1 MDGVI
6 VRERIAGHP
15 GVAEIMLDRAEA
27 MNAINTAMALRLAQA
42 CAELATDRQVR
53 AVVLYGTGERAFC
66 VGADLKE
73 RNRMSDAD
81 FLRQRPVF
89 RAAFGG
95 LLALPQPVIAAVH
108 GYALGGG
115 CELALSCDMIVAD
128 ETAVFGLPE
137 TTVGLVPG
145 GGGTQLAL
153 RRLGPGRAAD
163 LVLSGRRVDAGEA
176 ARIGLADRVV
186 PPGTACP
193 EAIELAG
200 RMAAGSPVAGQ
211 PFARGPASAWRRRWR
226 WRTRPGAPPRCPPT
240 GARASPPSTRS
251 ASRNGQGSDMSDM
264 PARISLREVGPR
276 DGLQNED
283 PVPTPAKIALI
294 DRLGHTG
301 VSRIEAVSFVRAD
314 AIPQMA
320 DADEVWAGVARVP
333 TVRYSALAPNLRGA
347 RRALDAGFTEVEV
360 VVSASDTHNRKNVN
374 RSTEQSLDE
383 IAVVIDEAHQRGAT
397 CQVIVSTAWGCP
409 YEGDVPVDRVLW
421 AAGRAVADGADS
433 VSFGD
438 TTGMATPRRVRDLV
452 GGFRSRFP
460 GTPLNLHFHNT
471 RGTGLANVLAAL
483 ELGVDDFDASVG
495 GLGGCPYAPGATGN
509 IATEELVHMVEDMG
523 VATGVDLDAMIDAA
537 AEAER
542 IVGRELPS
550 QVLRAGPRTRT
561 IPA

>member
-1 MDGVI
+1 M
-6 VRERIAGHP
+6 
-15 GVAEIMLDRAEA
+15 
-27 MNAINTAMALRLAQA
+27 
-42 CAELATDRQVR
+42 TD
-53 AVVLYGTGERAFC
+53 L
-66 VGADLKE
+66 
-73 RNRMSDAD
+73 
-81 FLRQRPVF
+81 
-89 RAAFGG
+89 
-95 LLALPQPVIAAVH
+95 
-108 GYALGGG
+108 
-115 CELALSCDMIVAD
+115 
-128 ETAVFGLPE
+128 
-137 TTVGLVPG
+137 
-145 GGGTQLAL
+145 
-153 RRLGPGRAAD
+153 
-163 LVLSGRRVDAGEA
+163 
-176 ARIGLADRVV
+176 
-186 PPGTACP
+186 
-193 EAIELAG
+193 
-200 RMAAGSPVAGQ
+200 
-211 PFARGPASAWRRRWR
+211 
-226 WRTRPGAPPRCPPT
+226 
-240 GARASPPSTRS
+240 
-251 ASRNGQGSDMSDM
+251 

-383 IAVVIDEAHQRGAT
+383 IAVVIGEAHQRGAT

-409 YEGDVPVDRVLW
+409 YEGDVPVERVLW

-452 GGFRSRFP
+452 GGFRSRYP
-460 GTPLNLHFHNT
+460 DTPLNLHFHNT

>member
-1 MDGVI
+1 
-6 VRERIAGHP
+6 
-15 GVAEIMLDRAEA
+15 
-27 MNAINTAMALRLAQA
+27 
-42 CAELATDRQVR
+42 
-53 AVVLYGTGERAFC
+53 
-66 VGADLKE
+66 
-73 RNRMSDAD
+73 MSD
-81 FLRQRPVF
+81 
-89 RAAFGG
+89 
-95 LLALPQPVIAAVH
+95 I
-108 GYALGGG
+108 
-115 CELALSCDMIVAD
+115 
-128 ETAVFGLPE
+128 
-137 TTVGLVPG
+137 
-145 GGGTQLAL
+145 
-153 RRLGPGRAAD
+153 
-163 LVLSGRRVDAGEA
+163 
-176 ARIGLADRVV
+176 
-186 PPGTACP
+186 
-193 EAIELAG
+193 
-200 RMAAGSPVAGQ
+200 
-211 PFARGPASAWRRRWR
+211 
-226 WRTRPGAPPRCPPT
+226 
-240 GARASPPSTRS
+240 
-251 ASRNGQGSDMSDM
+251 
-264 PARISLREVGPR
+264 PARISVREVGPR

-294 DRLGHTG
+294 DRLGQTG
-301 VSRIEAVSFVRAD
+301 VSRIEAVSFVRAG

-333 TVRYSALAPNLRGA
+333 SVRYSALAPNRRGA

-374 RSTEQSLDE
+374 RSTEQSLEE
-383 IAVVIDEAHQRGAT
+383 IAVVIAEAHERGAT

-421 AAGRAVADGADS
+421 VAGRAVADGADS

-452 GGFRSRFP
+452 GGFRSRHP

-523 VATGVDLDAMIDAA
+523 VATGVDLAAMIDAA